1 MHFMKVINHLFSK
14 LDELVLSHKNVYK
27 IENVANCYMV
37 SCNAPYVSVS
47 GSNTPFRIYA
57 ILSVMVCAYEF
68 MDCSNRLITRK
79 IYWTFAFR
87 LWKLTKQ
94 TSSVFAIL
102 KTRRL

>member
-47 GSNTPFRIYA
+47 APILQIFPFYIYY
-57 ILSVMVCAYEF
+57 L
-68 MDCSNRLITRK
+68 
-79 IYWTFAFR
+79 
-87 LWKLTKQ
+87 
-94 TSSVFAIL
+94 
-102 KTRRL
+102 